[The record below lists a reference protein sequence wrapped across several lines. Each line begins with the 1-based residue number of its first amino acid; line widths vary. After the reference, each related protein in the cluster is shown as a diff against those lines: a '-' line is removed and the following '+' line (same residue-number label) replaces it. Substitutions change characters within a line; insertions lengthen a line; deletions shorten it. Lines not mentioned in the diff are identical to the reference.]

1 VLALTTLVSVPLYAW
16 RVRGRGYAIF
26 GLIIL
31 AIALPGALF
40 MHRRLA
46 ELMPAAA
53 PLLHGAFAYGM
64 AAACTHLLGLV
75 QARLRP
81 RAFRWAISIPGM
93 AFIAT
98 GALSGLWLL
107 ALLPIR
113 GLCLLAGWTSV
124 LQALR
129 WLDLAPFAL
138 GIASVMTSLRTV
150 EEIVRI
156 PLDRAAHPSFTRLP
170 VERRRPGA
178 RDRPR
183 ARRRRWRARS
193 ASCRSPIR
201 ISARGS
207 RCIGSSAGSSGL
219 VAHDPIWSCSPATSS
234 RWRAPARPARSPRRW
249 RRSSRSPIAATP
261 SSATT
266 TTKRR
271 TRYVTASRRTAS
283 AC

>member
-1 VLALTTLVSVPLYAW
+1 MRRPGRRRSRARKAPSWASSRSRRSTACRCPRGTRRRSGAGRPCDSVAPGGWYTSGSVSVVLPLAFPVLAVTALVSVPLYAW

-53 PLLHGAFAYGM
+53 PLLHVAFAYGM

-129 WLDLAPFAL
+129 WLDLAPFVL

-170 VERRRPGA
+170 VERRRPAHA
-178 RDRPR
+178 R
-183 ARRRRWRARS
+183 AATKA
-193 ASCRSPIR
+193 ASM
-201 ISARGS
+201 
-207 RCIGSSAGSSGL
+207 
-219 VAHDPIWSCSPATSS
+219 
-234 RWRAPARPARSPRRW
+234 ARPLRVVQITDPHLGPWQPVHRL
-249 RRSSRSPIAATP
+249 
-261 SSATT
+261 
-266 TTKRR
+266 
-271 TRYVTASRRTAS
+271 
-283 AC
+283 